1 MSSGIAWKKWTAR
14 RKNYIRAILLG
25 LLVVFPAALVAPYD
39 PALSQDVETT
49 GHRRLVD
56 ASQYPWSAIGRI
68 NIAGIRSRSHCTG
81 ALVGFRVV
89 ITAAHC
95 LYRLDI
101 KQWARPN
108 AVHFVAGYQRG
119 EFEAHS
125 LASDLIISPGFDPE
139 KWAHPDNYPNDWAV
153 IILAQPIGVKVGYLG
168 LLAMT
173 DAQLQT
179 FRKQNRKFALTGYPR
194 DRAHAISI
202 DDTCAIE
209 GFFNGIDL
217 ISHNCRIVNGDSGAP
232 ISLLFNGG
240 LAVVGV
246 NSASGINTNKGKT
259 NTAVPIHAFADV
271 ILKAIRQTETAPGF
285 ADGPVRAGRLPAGSD

>member
-1 MSSGIAWKKWTAR
+1 MSSGIAQKRRQRIPVHRVLFFLLLAISAAIAASAR
-14 RKNYIRAILLG
+14 
-25 LLVVFPAALVAPYD
+25 PAQ
-39 PALSQDVETT
+39 SQDLATT
-49 GHRRLVD
+49 GHRSLVD

-68 NIAGIRSRSHCTG
+68 NVAGIRSRSHCTG

-89 ITAAHC
+89 VTAAHC

-101 KQWARPN
+101 KQWARPS

-119 EFEAHS
+119 EYEAHS

-153 IILAQPIGVKVGYLG
+153 IILAQPIGLKVGYLG

-173 DAQLQT
+173 DVQLQT
-179 FRKQNRKFALTGYPR
+179 FRNQARKFALTGYPR

-202 DDTCAIE
+202 DDECVIE

-217 ISHNCRIVNGDSGAP
+217 MSHNCRIVNGDSGAP

-246 NSASGINTNKGKT
+246 NSASGISTNKGKT
-259 NTAVPIHAFADV
+259 NTAVPIHAFSTE
-271 ILKAIRQTETAPGF
+271 ILKAIRQTEKAPGF
-285 ADGPVRAGRLPAGSD
+285 ADGPVRAGRLPAISD